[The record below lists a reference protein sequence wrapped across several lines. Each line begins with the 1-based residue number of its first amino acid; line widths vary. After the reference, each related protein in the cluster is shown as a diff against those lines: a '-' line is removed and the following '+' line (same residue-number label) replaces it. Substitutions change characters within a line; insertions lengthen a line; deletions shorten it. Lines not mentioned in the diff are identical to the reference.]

1 MIKMGEKYK
10 TYRMK
15 EKIALLL
22 FLCFPALVA
31 SAQGVGGNIYRPQR
45 NSMDRWALKNTRT
58 KVVVKHGRDKNLE
71 VANLN
76 FETYSPELKA
86 EASKGNAKALYYLAK
101 AYCFGNGVEV
111 GKAKEK
117 EFLFKSAEKGYPEA
131 LYCIGLDWL
140 NGDNTTDHVDYDNT
154 LLILT

>member
-86 EASKGNAKALYYLAK
+86 EASKGNAKALYYLE
-101 AYCFGNGVEV
+101 GV
-111 GKAKEK
+111 
-117 EFLFKSAEKGYPEA
+117 S
-131 LYCIGLDWL
+131 
-140 NGDNTTDHVDYDNT
+140 
-154 LLILT
+154 

>member
-1 MIKMGEKYK
+1 
-10 TYRMK
+10 MK

-86 EASKGNAKALYYLAK
+86 EASKGNAKALYYLE
-101 AYCFGNGVEV
+101 GV
-111 GKAKEK
+111 
-117 EFLFKSAEKGYPEA
+117 S
-131 LYCIGLDWL
+131 
-140 NGDNTTDHVDYDNT
+140 
-154 LLILT
+154 